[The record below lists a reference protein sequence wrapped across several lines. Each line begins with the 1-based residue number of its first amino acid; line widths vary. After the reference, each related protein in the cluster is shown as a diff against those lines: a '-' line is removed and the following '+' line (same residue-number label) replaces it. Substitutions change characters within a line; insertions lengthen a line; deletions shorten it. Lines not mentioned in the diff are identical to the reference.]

1 MPSGKLRETEQEPN
15 NQVPARR
22 VKYDHFM
29 GFFINIPVCK
39 LQNYEKVLN
48 FASELTTFIKMIS
61 KNLQKYIRQL
71 EQKKYRKREGLFVA
85 EGTKNVGDLLKRYTP
100 KTVFATEQ
108 WLAPEGIVPQIV
120 SEEELQRISFQQHPQ
135 QVLALFPIPQQDNVD
150 PISLIKD
157 QTLVIALDGVQD
169 PGNLGTI
176 IRIADWFGINTLICS
191 NDTADAWNPKVVQAT
206 MGSLARVNII
216 YTSIPSLLDR
226 LPDTYPVYGTFLD
239 GKDIYAEQL
248 TSGGLII
255 MGNEGNGIS
264 EEVRQRINR
273 KLFIPNFHQGET
285 ADSLN
290 VAIATAITCSEFRRR
305 IARG

>member
-15 NQVPARR
+15 NKVPVRR

-29 GFFINIPVCK
+29 GFFNNIPVCK

-85 EGTKNVGDLLKRYTP
+85 EGTKNVGDLLKRFTP
-100 KTVFATEQ
+100 KTVFATGQ
-108 WLAPEGIVPQIV
+108 WLAPEGVVPQIV

-216 YTSIPSLLDR
+216 YTPIPSLLDR

-239 GKDIYAEQL
+239 GKDIYTEQL
-248 TSGGLII
+248 TTGGLII

-305 IARG
+305 IAHG